1 METELFHNILKE
13 YWGYT
18 SFRPLQEDIIQSVWE
33 KRDTLGL
40 MPTGGGKSLTFQVPV
55 MAMDGICLVVTPL
68 IALMKDQVDNLRE
81 RGIKAAAVYSGMS
94 RDEIITTLEN
104 CIFGGYKF
112 LYVSP
117 ERLSSDIFLTKLQAM
132 DVCLLVVDE
141 SHCISQWGY
150 DFRPSYLKIADIRET
165 LINVPVLALTAT
177 ATPEVVDDIQEKL
190 RFKEKN
196 VFRTSFLRDNLSY
209 VVRSADNKVGELIH
223 ILKSVPGSGIVYV
236 RSRRQTKEIAQT
248 LKKEGLRADYFHA
261 GLSYEDKI
269 FKQNA
274 WKDDECPVIVSTNA
288 FGMGID
294 KPDVRIVVH
303 MDLPNSPE
311 EYFQEAGRAGRDGKK
326 SYSVILYT
334 KSDSVK
340 LKKRIS
346 DTFPEKELIVRVYEA
361 LGNYFQVAVG
371 SGAGRAFDFDLIE
384 FCSRFKLPSL
394 QTHHALKILE
404 LAGYLEYTDE
414 IDARSK
420 LRFLIYRDDM
430 YSLRLEPITD
440 ELLHTIMRSY
450 TGVFSDDIYI
460 DESMLASRIG
470 KTRQEVYDILVN
482 LSKLRYIS
490 YVPAKK
496 TPFII
501 YTSSREDIK
510 FITIPQSVYEERK
523 KRFSKRIHSIIDYA
537 ENSDV
542 CRSRMLLVYFG
553 ETNSKDCG
561 CCDVCLRKNE
571 SGLSNWEYRLIGEKL
586 EEAFKSQT
594 TYRLNELVDSI
605 SESETLAISSSE
617 TTSFSKQGENND
629 KIIKVIR
636 FKIDSG
642 ELILE
647 DDRISKGKRL

>member
-177 ATPEVVDDIQEKL
+177 ATPDVVDDIQEKL

-334 KSDSVK
+334 KSDSAK

-647 DDRISKGKRL
+647 DDRISKGKCL

>member
-177 ATPEVVDDIQEKL
+177 ATPDVVDDIQEKL

-274 WKDDECPVIVSTNA
+274 WKDDECPIIVSTNA

-430 YSLRLEPITD
+430 YSLRLESITD

-510 FITIPQSVYEERK
+510 FIIIPQSVYEERK

>member
-177 ATPEVVDDIQEKL
+177 ATPDVVDDIQEKL

-236 RSRRQTKEIAQT
+236 RSRRQTKEISQT

-334 KSDSVK
+334 KSDSAK

-523 KRFSKRIHSIIDYA
+523 KRFSKRIHSIIDYT

>member
-150 DFRPSYLKIADIRET
+150 DFRPSYLKIADIREI

-177 ATPEVVDDIQEKL
+177 ATPDVVDDIQEKL

-274 WKDDECPVIVSTNA
+274 WKDDECPIIVSTNA

-334 KSDSVK
+334 KSDSAK

>member
-68 IALMKDQVDNLRE
+68 IALMKDQVDNIRE

-150 DFRPSYLKIADIRET
+150 DFRPSYLKIANIRET

-177 ATPEVVDDIQEKL
+177 ATPDVVDDIQEKL

>member
-104 CIFGGYKF
+104 CIFGDYKF

-177 ATPEVVDDIQEKL
+177 ATPDVVDDIQEKL

-274 WKDDECPVIVSTNA
+274 WKDDECPIIVSTNA

-430 YSLRLEPITD
+430 YFLRLEPITD

>member
-150 DFRPSYLKIADIRET
+150 DFRPSYLKIANIRET

-177 ATPEVVDDIQEKL
+177 ATPDVVDDIQEKL

-414 IDARSK
+414 IDARSR

-430 YSLRLEPITD
+430 YSLRLESITD

>member
-177 ATPEVVDDIQEKL
+177 ATPDVVDDIQEKL

-334 KSDSVK
+334 KSDSAK

-430 YSLRLEPITD
+430 YSLRLESITD

>member
-150 DFRPSYLKIADIRET
+150 DFRPSYLKIANIRET

>member
-1 METELFHNILKE
+1 METELFYNILKE

-177 ATPEVVDDIQEKL
+177 ATPDVVDDIQEKL

-274 WKDDECPVIVSTNA
+274 WKDDECPIIVSTNA

>member
-177 ATPEVVDDIQEKL
+177 ATPDVVDDIQEKL

-209 VVRSADNKVGELIH
+209 VVRSANNKVGELIH

-523 KRFSKRIHSIIDYA
+523 KRFSKRIHSIIDYT

>member
-177 ATPEVVDDIQEKL
+177 ATPDVVDDIQEKL

-334 KSDSVK
+334 KSDSAK